1 MTKPKFT
8 FLGTLR
14 GWCDKVVPV
23 DIQGRYLKPEG
34 VHVLRVPYLWPL
46 NYQRK
51 MQPVSRLGKVLA
63 LKGNWKCRNVL
74 LAAP

>member
-1 MTKPKFT
+1 MVGVIK
-8 FLGTLR
+8 
-14 GWCDKVVPV
+14 WCQWISKV
-23 DIQGRYLKPEG
+23 GRYLKPEG